1 MSNETAAERIAR
13 CESAVAEN
21 PDSAGAHYNLGLAYT
36 SLGKMDS
43 AERAYRKALEIDPEL
58 IEAWVNLGGTLMLK
72 WDFEGALAANE
83 EAISRRP
90 DLLLAHYNRGQA
102 LLYLRDA
109 DGVVAS
115 FSRVLQL
122 DPGHAAGHYF
132 LAVGLLAQKKPTDA
146 RRHLSR
152 SIALGHR
159 PRPEFLRELEKAERT
174 APQSFGPLNVLEFP
188 SRDDEEDTSK
198 EK

>member
-21 PDSAGAHYNLGLAYT
+21 PNSPGAHYNLGLAYT
-36 SLGKMDS
+36 SLGKVDS
-43 AERAYRKALEIDPEL
+43 AERSYRKALEIDPEL
-58 IEAWVNLGGTLMLK
+58 IEAWVNLGGTLMMK
-72 WDFEGALAANE
+72 WDFEGAVAAND
-83 EAISRRP
+83 EAIRRRP

-102 LLYLRDA
+102 LLYLNDP

-132 LAVGLLAQKKPTDA
+132 LAVGLLAQKKPADA

-152 SIALGHR
+152 SMALGHR
-159 PRPEFLRELEKAERT
+159 PRPEFIRELEKAERA
-174 APQSFGPLNVLEFP
+174 APQSLGPVNVLEFP
-188 SRDDEEDTSK
+188 SRDDEDTSK